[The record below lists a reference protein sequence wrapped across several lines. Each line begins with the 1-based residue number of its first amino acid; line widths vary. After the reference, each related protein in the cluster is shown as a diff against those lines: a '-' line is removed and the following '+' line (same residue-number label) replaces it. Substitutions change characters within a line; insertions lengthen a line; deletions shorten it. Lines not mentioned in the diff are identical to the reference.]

1 MRKSYIIDSNIL
13 IEDHKCIEILK
24 NGEENWIYIPETVIE
39 ELDSLKDKKPHLK
52 DRIFS
57 VIAELEK
64 YKDYIT
70 IISSPNKKFD
80 SKDNQIIDEIQHNIN
95 KINDPVF
102 VTNDKILKLKA
113 YKKGISV
120 EGYKSSVPY
129 KHISELYTGF
139 IDETDEKI
147 NNCFFWRE
155 GKLYFWSKNEEKLID
170 YQNSLWKVTP
180 KNHYQ
185 NCFFDLIKNENIDC
199 ITVQSPPGKGKTFMS
214 LAAALYM
221 TFEKKMYEKVYVVK
235 ANYEIGESMGF
246 LPGNVDQ
253 KIMPY
258 IKPVQ
263 NLIMKLHKNREL
275 PKKLFDP
282 LNEFGLNPRYIEFM
296 PISYLRGLDIENSFV
311 IIEEAQN
318 LSRQDARSV
327 LTRMGE
333 GTKVVLTGDI
343 NQIDN
348 PYLDKYNN
356 AMNWIV
362 KLFKNEPN
370 YAHIVLQGKFTRG
383 PVCELASKMGL

>member
-1 MRKSYIIDSNIL
+1 M
-13 IEDHKCIEILK
+13 
-24 NGEENWIYIPETVIE
+24 
-39 ELDSLKDKKPHLK
+39 
-52 DRIFS
+52 
-57 VIAELEK
+57 
-64 YKDYIT
+64 
-70 IISSPNKKFD
+70 
-80 SKDNQIIDEIQHNIN
+80 
-95 KINDPVF
+95 
-102 VTNDKILKLKA
+102 
-113 YKKGISV
+113 
-120 EGYKSSVPY
+120 
-129 KHISELYTGF
+129 
-139 IDETDEKI
+139 
-147 NNCFFWRE
+147 
-155 GKLYFWSKNEEKLID
+155 ID